1 MSMKIMTEGIIIIGS
16 LAISIIA
23 GYFLYTFIEGVRLDM
38 YCKEFR
44 EGLDCYQED
53 WVTIPTWLFSLVGG
67 FVAMLSITL
76 VSIFTPSTR
85 ARSSKVAYLVG
96 SILAF
101 PLTFLMVGP
110 IAFLITVL
118 SGLIALLIV
127 LHLTNQ
133 GSRTASPPAA

>member
-1 MSMKIMTEGIIIIGS
+1 MKILTEGIIILGS
-16 LAISIIA
+16 LAISILA
-23 GYFLYTFIEGVRLDM
+23 GYFLYTVIEEIRLDM

-44 EGLDCYQED
+44 EGLDCYQEG
-53 WVTIPTWLFSLVGG
+53 WKTFPTWLFSLIGG
-67 FVAMLSITL
+67 FVAILSIIL

-85 ARSSKVAYLVG
+85 ARSSKVAC
-96 SILAF
+96 LAPF
-101 PLTFLMVGP
+101 WLSRLLFLIVGP

-127 LHLTNQ
+127 LRLTNQ